1 MVLNHLDLMV
11 VAARLEGFEETII
24 LRLIDRAQF
33 SADIGIYQPGNS
45 GFSGEPLKSL
55 FSIRLLHQETM
66 DSCFGRF
73 CAPEERPFNKDLPE
87 PRRKVVLPDTGLHI
101 QDFQKINLTAKI
113 LQDYLNLVPRICPAG
128 DDGQWGSSV
137 ELDVYAL
144 QAIARRIHYGALYV
158 AESKFRRDPEV
169 YSRLIKEGNPS
180 AILEKLTRKDVE
192 DRIVSRVREKTVS
205 IQTAV
210 NPIIRKVIDPD
221 IVVDFYRNSIIPIT
235 KEGEVL
241 YLLNRR
247 EDY

>member
-45 GFSGEPLKSL
+45 GFSGEPLKAS
-55 FSIRLLHQETM
+55 SVSDCCIRKLWIPVL
-66 DSCFGRF
+66 GRF

-169 YSRLIKEGNPS
+169 YSRLIKKVIPLQFSKNLPGKM
-180 AILEKLTRKDVE
+180 L
-192 DRIVSRVREKTVS
+192 RIV
-205 IQTAV
+205 
-210 NPIIRKVIDPD
+210 
-221 IVVDFYRNSIIPIT
+221 
-235 KEGEVL
+235 L
-241 YLLNRR
+241 
-247 EDY
+247 

>member
-1 MVLNHLDLMV
+1 MV

-45 GFSGEPLKSL
+45 FLENHEKPLQYQTVASGNYGFL
-55 FSIRLLHQETM
+55 FWAIRAL
-66 DSCFGRF
+66 R
-73 CAPEERPFNKDLPE
+73 RPFNKDLPE

-210 NPIIRKVIDPD
+210 NPIVRKVIDPD

-235 KEGEVL
+235 KRVKCL
-241 YLLNRR
+241 YSNRQ